1 MKKNIYKPVQKHV
14 NEHQPKYTEAE
25 IRESLQSPMSNDYI
39 WIVAEDVD
47 DMNLY
52 QRMYES
58 KKVFV
63 LTSKDKKGRKSC
75 ENVERIVSHLS
86 NKRVIGIRD
95 RDYTDFIDD
104 YTPSSSVI
112 RTDFRDIEMQ
122 MLHSESIQNELSKIN
137 CNFQNCFNLIKNF
150 ACRFCFYRIFNDIY
164 CLGIN
169 FKDDIKMA
177 GYWNSDKK
185 MACVDWEKMLKRK
198 IFERKVVRKK
208 WSTIALMTRDF
219 NTMVKK
225 KCLGNKDAYEICQGH
240 NFVSLLESVEKDFHN
255 LSKCL
260 FKWYAIKDYQST
272 NMSKQIK
279 ALAKKVA
286 VKV

>member
-1 MKKNIYKPVQKHV
+1 MKKNKYKSAQRCV
-14 NEHQPKYTEAE
+14 NEQQPKYTEAE
-25 IRESLQSPMSNDYI
+25 IRESLQSPMSKDYI

-58 KKVFV
+58 KKVIV
-63 LTSKDKKGRKSC
+63 RTSKDKKGLKSC
-75 ENVERIVSHLS
+75 ENVEQIVSHLL

-104 YTPSSSVI
+104 YTPSSNVV
-112 RTDFRDIEMQ
+112 RTDLRDIEMQ
-122 MLHSESIQNELSKIN
+122 MLYSESVKKELSKIN

-150 ACRFCFYRIFNDIY
+150 ACRFCFYRIFNDVY

-169 FKDDIKMA
+169 FKKDIKMA
-177 GYWNSDKK
+177 SYWDGDKK
-185 MACVDWEKMLKRK
+185 MARVDWEKMLKRK
-198 IFERKVVRKK
+198 IFERKVVQKK

-219 NTMVKK
+219 NAMARKK
-225 KCLGNKDAYEICQGH
+225 NLRNKNAYEICQGH
-240 NFVSLLESVEKDFHN
+240 NFVSLLETVEKKFQN
-255 LSKCL
+255 LSDCL
-260 FKWYAIKDYQST
+260 FQWYAVKDYQST